1 MSSKH
6 VKTAALYVISAI
18 FVAVGLYFVI
28 KKDTYLAFA
37 TPAVLGVLLL
47 YVFSLDK
54 VLLLISFL
62 TPLSINIESLD
73 VGLALSLP
81 VEPLLAGLLLLF
93 IAKFLYDHKFDVKI
107 STHPISIVIYIM
119 FIWMTI
125 TTITSEMPVV
135 SIKFVVSRLWFVI
148 PAYFMCAVL
157 FKEPKNISRFVWL
170 YIAGLVIVVIY
181 TIINHASHGFDGDSA
196 HWVMTPF
203 YNDHTAYGA
212 ALAVYIILCIALL
225 LMPGMKKSRRITGI
239 CVLCLLVLA
248 IILSFCRASWISLI
262 AALGVLLCVLLKIK
276 FRYIA
281 FIAAVLIGLFF
292 TFQQQIFDSLSKND
306 QDASGNIVENIQ
318 SMTNITT
325 DASNLERIN
334 RWNSAF
340 RMFKE
345 RPVFGWGPGT
355 YQFIYA
361 PFQESRNKTII
372 STNSGD
378 MGNAHSEYI
387 GALAEQGLVGS
398 LIVISL
404 VIVFMY
410 CGLMTY
416 RRAKNRESKIL
427 VLGATLALFGY
438 FVHGTLNNF
447 LDTDKLAVPIWSCM
461 AIITAIDCYHADK
474 ENFYETTEI
483 SEPQQVPNQK

>member
-1 MSSKH
+1 MSPKH
-6 VKTAALYVISAI
+6 VKTAALYIISAL
-18 FVAVGLYFVI
+18 FVAVGLYFVV

-47 YVFSLDK
+47 YVYSLDK
-54 VLLLISFL
+54 VLLTVSFL
-62 TPLSINIESLD
+62 TPLSINIQSLN
-73 VGLALSLP
+73 VRLALSLP

-93 IAKFLYDHKFDVKI
+93 IVKLIYDRKFDTKI
-107 STHPISIVIYIM
+107 SAHPISIVIYIM
-119 FIWMTI
+119 FVWMTI

-135 SIKFVVSRLWFVI
+135 SIKFVVSRLWFVV
-148 PAYFMCAVL
+148 PSYFMCAVL
-157 FKEPKNISRFVWL
+157 FKQPKNISRFVWL
-170 YIAGLVIVVIY
+170 YITGLVIVVFY
-181 TIINHASHGFDGDSA
+181 TIVNHSQYGFDGDTA

-212 ALAVYIILCIALL
+212 ALAVYIVLCAALL
-225 LMPGMKKSRRITGI
+225 FMPNMKKSRRIIGI
-239 CVLCLLVLA
+239 LVFCLLIVA

-262 AALGVLLCVLLKIK
+262 AALGVLTCVLLKIRFK
-276 FRYIA
+276 YIA
-281 FIAAVLIGLFF
+281 LVFVVLIGMFF

-340 RMFKE
+340 RLFKE

-355 YQFIYA
+355 YQFVYA
-361 PFQESRNKTII
+361 PFQESKNKTII

-398 LIVISL
+398 LIVVAL
-404 VIVFMY
+404 VITFMY

-427 VLGATLALFGY
+427 VLGATLALLGY

-447 LDTDKLAVPIWSCM
+447 LDTDKLAVPVWSCM

-474 ENFYETTEI
+474 ENFYET
-483 SEPQQVPNQK
+483 SELSERQQVPDQK

>member
-1 MSSKH
+1 MTSKH
-6 VKTAALYVISAI
+6 VKTAALYIISAI
-18 FVAVGLYFVI
+18 FVAVGLFFVI

-37 TPAVLGVLLL
+37 LPAVIAVLLL
-47 YVFSLDK
+47 YVYSLDK
-54 VLLLISFL
+54 VLLLVSFL
-62 TPLSINIESLD
+62 TPLSINIQSLN
-73 VGLALSLP
+73 VRLALSLP
-81 VEPLLAGLLLLF
+81 VEPLLAGLLVLF
-93 IAKFLYDHKFDVKI
+93 IAKYLYERKFDQKI
-107 STHPISIVIYIM
+107 TSHPISIVIYLM
-119 FIWMTI
+119 FIWMII

-135 SIKFVVSRLWFVI
+135 SLKFVVSRLWFVV
-148 PAYFMCAVL
+148 PAYFMCALL
-157 FKEPKNISRFVWL
+157 FKEPKNISRFIWL

-181 TIINHASHGFDGDSA
+181 TIFNHALHGFDGDTA

-212 ALAVYIILCIALL
+212 ALAVYIVLCIALL
-225 LMPGMKKSRRITGI
+225 LMPNMKVSQRIIGI
-239 CVLCLLVLA
+239 LVLCLLIVA

-262 AALGVLLCVLLKIK
+262 AALGVLICVLLKIRFK
-276 FRYIA
+276 YIA

-340 RMFKE
+340 RLFEE
-345 RPVFGWGPGT
+345 RPIFGWGPGT
-355 YQFIYA
+355 YQFVYA

-387 GALAEQGLVGS
+387 GALAEQGLIGS
-398 LIVISL
+398 LIVVSL
-404 VIVFMY
+404 VVVFMY

-416 RRAKNRESKIL
+416 RRAKNRESRIL
-427 VLGATLALFGY
+427 VLGATLALLGY

-474 ENFYETTEI
+474 ENFYKTNER
-483 SEPQQVPNQK
+483 SERQQVPGQK

>member
-1 MSSKH
+1 MQKLGR
-6 VKTAALYVISAI
+6 TAALYVIAAI
-18 FVAVGLYFVI
+18 FVAIGLYFVI

-37 TPAVLGVLLL
+37 LPAVLAVLLL

-54 VLLLISFL
+54 VLFLVSFL
-62 TPLSINIESLD
+62 TPLSINIQSMNIR
-73 VGLALSLP
+73 LAISLP
-81 VEPLLAGLLLLF
+81 VEPLLAGLLVLF
-93 IAKFLYDHKFDVKI
+93 IAKYLYERKFDLKI
-107 STHPISIVIYIM
+107 TSHPISIVIYIM
-119 FIWMTI
+119 FIWMAI

-135 SIKFVVSRLWFVI
+135 SIKFVVSRLWFII
-148 PAYFMCAVL
+148 PAYFMCAML
-157 FKEPKNISRFVWL
+157 FKEPKNISKFVWL

-181 TIINHASHGFDGDSA
+181 TILNHASHGFDGDTA
-196 HWVMTPF
+196 HWVMSPF

-212 ALAVYIILCIALL
+212 ALAVYIVLCIALL
-225 LMPGMKKSRRITGI
+225 FMPGMKTSRRIIGI
-239 CVLCLLVLA
+239 LVLCLLILA

-262 AALGVLLCVLLKIK
+262 AALGVLICVLLKIK
-276 FRYIA
+276 FKYIA
-281 FIAAVLIGLFF
+281 IVALVLIGLFF
-292 TFQQQIFDSLSKND
+292 TFQQQIFDALSKND
-306 QDASGNIVENIQ
+306 QDASGNVMENVQ

-334 RWNSAF
+334 RWNSAIRLF
-340 RMFKE
+340 EE

-355 YQFIYA
+355 YQFVYA
-361 PFQESRNKTII
+361 PYQESRNKTII

-387 GALAEQGLVGS
+387 GALAEQGLIGS
-398 LIVISL
+398 LIVVSL

-427 VLGATLALFGY
+427 VLGATLALLGY

-474 ENFYETTEI
+474 ENFYETNEL
-483 SEPQQVPNQK
+483 SERQQVPDQK